1 MSSKVSL
8 PPGAYHHRMADL
20 PASVRVA
27 LWSTAALSGALDV
40 DAVPRRAMPDLD
52 HVDGLVAQLGL
63 WRDLGERLVLV
74 ALPRSGDLRSMPR
87 GPADLI
93 AAATEAEELVYVT
106 GLGGALVPQIQTFGP
121 EGDQGWEAQWTAFD
135 SDPVPQHVVQQLS
148 LPDAELEL
156 RRGVAAL
163 TQQLADAPG
172 QPLSG
177 HGLEAVV
184 RGSVDEVWGL
194 PEGLP
199 PRAIRVIE
207 LAGAI
212 TNLAGAGLDH
222 RLHSV
227 DSNSTL
233 QRERILREL
242 HDVSTQALVAA
253 TNVGALYL
261 AGWR

>member
-1 MSSKVSL
+1 MSSKVSS
-8 PPGAYHHRMADL
+8 PSGAYHHRMADL

-27 LWSTAALSGALDV
+27 LWSTAALGGRLGV
-40 DAVPRRAMPDLD
+40 DEVPRRAMPDLD
-52 HVDGLVAQLGL
+52 HVDGLVTQLGL

-87 GPADLI
+87 GPADLV
-93 AAATEAEELVYVT
+93 AAATAAEELVYVT

-121 EGDQGWEAQWTAFD
+121 EGDQGWEARWTAYD

-148 LPDAELEL
+148 LPDVELEL
-156 RRGVAAL
+156 RRSVAEL
-163 TQQLADAPG
+163 TQALAGAPG

-177 HGLEAVV
+177 HGLESVV
-184 RGSVDEVWGL
+184 RDSVNEAWGL

-207 LAGAI
+207 MAGAI
-212 TNLAGAGLDH
+212 TGLAGAGLDH

-227 DSNSTL
+227 DSSSTL
-233 QRERILREL
+233 QRERILRDL
-242 HDVSTQALVAA
+242 HDVASQALVAA
-253 TNVGALYL
+253 TNVGALHL

>member
-1 MSSKVSL
+1 MSSKVSS
-8 PPGAYHHRMADL
+8 PFGAYHHRMADL

-27 LWSTAALSGALDV
+27 LWSTAALGGRVGV
-40 DAVPRRAMPDLD
+40 DEVPQRAMPDLD
-52 HVDGLVAQLGL
+52 HVDGLASQLGL

-74 ALPRSGDLRSMPR
+74 ALPRSGDLRGMPR
-87 GPADLI
+87 GSPDLV

-106 GLGGALVPQIQTFGP
+106 GVGGALVPQIQTFGP
-121 EGDQGWEAQWTAFD
+121 AGDQGWEARWTAFD

-148 LPDAELEL
+148 LPDVELEL
-156 RRGVAAL
+156 RRGVADL
-163 TQQLADAPG
+163 TQALAGAPG

-177 HGLEAVV
+177 HGLERAV
-184 RGSVDEVWGL
+184 RESVDEAWGL

-212 TNLAGAGLDH
+212 TGLADAGLDH

-227 DSNSTL
+227 DSSSTL

-242 HDVSTQALVAA
+242 LGISTQALVAA
-253 TNVGALYL
+253 TNVGALHL
-261 AGWR
+261 AGWH

>member
-1 MSSKVSL
+1 
-8 PPGAYHHRMADL
+8 MADL

-27 LWSTAALSGALDV
+27 LWSTAALGGHLDLSE
-40 DAVPRRAMPDLD
+40 VPRRAMPDLD
-52 HVDGLVAQLGL
+52 HVDGLVPQLGL
-63 WRDLGERLVLV
+63 WRDLGERVVLV
-74 ALPRSGDLRSMPR
+74 ALPRAGDLRSMPR
-87 GPADLI
+87 GPADLV

-106 GLGGALVPQIQTFGP
+106 GLGGALVPRIEAFGP
-121 EGDQGWEAQWTAFD
+121 EGDQGWEARWVTFD

-148 LPDAELEL
+148 LPDVELEL
-156 RRGVAAL
+156 RREIATL
-163 TQQLADAPG
+163 TEQLAGASG

-177 HGLEAVV
+177 HGLESVV
-184 RGSVDEVWGL
+184 RDSVDEAWGL

-212 TNLAGAGLDH
+212 TGLAAAGLDH

-227 DSNSTL
+227 DSSSTL
-233 QRERILREL
+233 QREHILRQL
-242 HDVSTQALVAA
+242 HDVAARSLVAA
-253 TNVGALYL
+253 TNVGVLHL